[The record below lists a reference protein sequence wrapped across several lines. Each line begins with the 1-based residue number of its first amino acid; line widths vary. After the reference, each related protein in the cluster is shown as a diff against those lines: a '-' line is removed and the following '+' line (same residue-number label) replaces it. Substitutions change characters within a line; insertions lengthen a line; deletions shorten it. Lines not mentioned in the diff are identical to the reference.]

1 LIISIIILLLGDDA
15 AIMKSPDSSKYLVQ
29 TIDYFRSFVSDPF
42 LFGQVA
48 ANHALSDVFA
58 MNGEAV
64 SALALCV
71 LPFGTEKKVEDEL
84 VHMIAGMKSVL
95 TRENCQLVGGHTS
108 EGQEPALGLAVT
120 GIADPLRIF
129 HKGPIAVSATAFPS
143 STGSFHLILTKAI
156 ETGTILAAH
165 MRNQTKGRWMKGC
178 YESMVQSNSPA
189 ATVLSK
195 YDCIACTDVTGF
207 GLLGHLVE
215 MIRYQRESEEDDD
228 EDVNETENNNNN
240 DNDNINKNNEKKND
254 NKQKER
260 KIVRLFLSQIPV
272 LSGAIECTEKE
283 IVSSLFSQ
291 NVRSQQFIR
300 NIFSFENHPV
310 YQLLFDPQTSGGLL
324 AVVPSEQ
331 SNRVIQELKET
342 GYPRATV
349 IGEVCRD
356 DNEKNN
362 ETKQIEG
369 EEDEENNDLI
379 ELQ

>member
-1 LIISIIILLLGDDA
+1 
-15 AIMKSPDSSKYLVQ
+15 MKSPDSSKYLVQ

-108 EGQEPALGLAVT
+108 EGLEPALGLAVT

-129 HKGPIAVSATAFPS
+129 HKGPIVSLD
-143 STGSFHLILTKAI
+143 GSFHLILTKAI
-156 ETGTILAAH
+156 GTGTILAAH
-165 MRNQTKGRWMKGC
+165 MRNQTKGHWMKEC
-178 YESMVQSNSPA
+178 YQSMVQSNSPA

-215 MIRYQRESEEDDD
+215 MIRYERESDCEEEEENDH
-228 EDVNETENNNNN
+228 EGMNELENHNKNNNNH
-240 DNDNINKNNEKKND
+240 KKNHK
-254 NKQKER
+254 KQKER

-310 YQLLFDPQTSGGLL
+310 YRLLFDPQTSGGLL

-331 SNRVIQELKET
+331 SDRVLQELKEI

-356 DNEKNN
+356 NINERN
-362 ETKQIEG
+362 ERNERNQENEG
-369 EEDEENNDLI
+369 EEDEDEEEENNDLI